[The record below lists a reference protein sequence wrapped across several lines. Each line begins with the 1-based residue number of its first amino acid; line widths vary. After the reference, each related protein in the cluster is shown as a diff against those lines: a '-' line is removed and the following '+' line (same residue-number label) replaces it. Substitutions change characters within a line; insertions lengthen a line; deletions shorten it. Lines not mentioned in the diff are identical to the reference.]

1 MKGMKTNFPID
12 NSKGHKMIEELQ
24 TANKCVKICLA
35 SLEIKNTKH

>member
-12 NSKGHKMIEELQ
+12 NSKGHKMIELQ